1 MYYAEVGVCMTWLWL
16 VEQRYYDN
24 DDVGDVLSF
33 WLCYMHVFS
42 FVGMQYGDW
51 YSDRWWVD
59 WYSEQG
65 TGRGVGL
72 QFVQVRLEVGFGC
85 LPLLGCCFYVDTDVK
100 QEAQLSLTN
109 CAMLFCTVVEDF
121 LSEYIDKKLTT
132 DDNVAQV
139 AQSNG
144 KHGTY
149 ESLNRQ
155 TNILLRHS
163 LCYAYTSRGKNCEY
177 VERCRHNTD
186 VWRTDRQTGE
196 RTGVDWY
203 TNRWQTDRRTFSCT
217 NDILAYEHKR

>member
-1 MYYAEVGVCMTWLWL
+1 
-16 VEQRYYDN
+16 
-24 DDVGDVLSF
+24 
-33 WLCYMHVFS
+33 
-42 FVGMQYGDW
+42 
-51 YSDRWWVD
+51 
-59 WYSEQG
+59 
-65 TGRGVGL
+65 
-72 QFVQVRLEVGFGC
+72 
-85 LPLLGCCFYVDTDVK
+85 
-100 QEAQLSLTN
+100 
-109 CAMLFCTVVEDF
+109 MLFCTVVEDF

-186 VWRTDRQTGE
+186 V
-196 RTGVDWY
+196 
-203 TNRWQTDRRTFSCT
+203 
-217 NDILAYEHKR
+217 